1 MNEVNSLWIGEELS
15 PLQIISIK
23 SFLKNKLKY
32 NLYVYHD
39 VYNIPSG
46 VNILDGNE
54 IINESEI
61 FVYKRGLNK
70 GSPSAFSN
78 LFRYEL
84 LFQKGGLWVD
94 TDMVLLKDFDL
105 TKRFVFASEVDYEGN
120 LKVATG
126 LMYSKDKG
134 EHLFKELIDEVNSRN
149 KDNLNHGD
157 IGPILFDYKVRE
169 FGLMDYVK
177 KPEIFSYPNWSDI
190 YKIVD
195 GTSIHK
201 ESVCIHLW
209 ASRWQYDGMD
219 PYKEYD
225 KNCIYEK
232 LKEKYL

>member
-1 MNEVNSLWIGEELS
+1 MHEVNSLWVGEELS

-23 SFLKNKLKY
+23 SFLKNNIKY

-39 VYNIPSG
+39 VNNIPSG

-54 IINESEI
+54 VLNESEI

-105 TKRFVFASEVDYEGN
+105 SKRFVFASEIDYEGN

-149 KDNLNHGD
+149 KDDLNHGD

-195 GTSIHK
+195 GTSIHE

-209 ASRWQYDGMD
+209 ASRWRYDGLD

>member
-1 MNEVNSLWIGEELS
+1 MNEVNSLWIGKELS
-15 PLQIISIK
+15 TINILSIN
-23 SFLKNKLKY
+23 SFLYNSFKY
-32 NLYVYHD
+32 NLYVYED
-39 VYNIPSG
+39 IKNIPSD
-46 VNILDGNE
+46 VNVLDGNE
-54 IINESEI
+54 IVNESEI
-61 FVYKRGLNK
+61 FVYKRGFNK

-94 TDMVLLKDFDL
+94 TDIVYLKNFNLDE
-105 TKRFVFASEVDYEGN
+105 RFVFASEIDYEGN

-126 LMYSKDKG
+126 LMYSKDKK
-134 EHLFKELIDEVNSRN
+134 EQLFKELIDEVNLRD
-149 KDNLNHGD
+149 KDDLNHGD
-157 IGPILFDYKVRE
+157 IGPILFDWKVKE
-169 FGLMDYVK
+169 FDLMEYVK

-195 GTSIHK
+195 GTSIHE

-209 ASRWQYDGMD
+209 ASRWQNDGMD

-225 KNCIYEK
+225 KNCIYEI

>member
-1 MNEVNSLWIGEELS
+1 MNEVNSLWIGKELS
-15 PLQIISIK
+15 TINILSIN
-23 SFLKNKLKY
+23 SFLYNSFKY
-32 NLYVYHD
+32 NLYVYED
-39 VYNIPSG
+39 IENIPSD
-46 VNILDGNE
+46 VNVLDGNE
-54 IINESEI
+54 IVNESEI
-61 FVYKRGLNK
+61 FVYKRGFNK

-94 TDMVLLKDFDL
+94 TDIVYLKNFNLDE
-105 TKRFVFASEVDYEGN
+105 RFVFASEIDYEGN

-126 LMYSKDKG
+126 LMYSKDKK
-134 EHLFKELIDEVNSRN
+134 EQLFKELIDEVNLRD
-149 KDNLNHGD
+149 KDDLNHGD
-157 IGPILFDYKVRE
+157 IGPILFDWKVKE
-169 FGLMDYVK
+169 FDLMEYVK

-195 GTSIHK
+195 GTSIHE

-209 ASRWQYDGMD
+209 ASRWQNDGMD

-225 KNCIYEK
+225 KNCIYEI

>member
-1 MNEVNSLWIGEELS
+1 MNEVNSLWIGKELS
-15 PLQIISIK
+15 TINILSIN
-23 SFLKNKLKY
+23 SFLYNSFKY
-32 NLYVYHD
+32 NLYVYED
-39 VYNIPSG
+39 IKNIPSD
-46 VNILDGNE
+46 VNVLDGNE
-54 IINESEI
+54 IVNESEI
-61 FVYKRGLNK
+61 FVYKRGFNK

-94 TDMVLLKDFDL
+94 TDIVYLKNFNLDE
-105 TKRFVFASEVDYEGN
+105 RFVFASEIDYEGN

-126 LMYSKDKG
+126 LMYSKDKK
-134 EHLFKELIDEVNSRN
+134 EQLFKELIDEVNLRD
-149 KDNLNHGD
+149 KDDLNHGD
-157 IGPILFDYKVRE
+157 IGPILFDWKVKE
-169 FGLMDYVK
+169 FDLMEYVK

-195 GTSIHK
+195 GTSIHE

-209 ASRWQYDGMD
+209 ASRWQNDGMD